1 MGIQKKKEAAEKQA
15 VNHEIKVLRAHD
27 MSGAEGV
34 TIAFDVEVNGVSIYG
49 CFWREG
55 VDKTGKDY
63 EMVSFPSHKGKDGK
77 YYKYAYVNFSDA
89 DKDAIQKGI
98 ESVMDA

>member
-1 MGIQKKKEAAEKQA
+1 MGIKKKEAAENKA

-27 MSGAEGV
+27 MSKDDGV

-55 VDKTGKDY
+55 VDKSGNEY

-98 ESVMDA
+98 ESVIDA

>member
-1 MGIQKKKEAAEKQA
+1 MAINKGKKSKVKA
-15 VNHEIKVLRAHD
+15 VDHEIKVLRAHD
-27 MSGAEGV
+27 MSGEEGV
-34 TIAFDVEVNGVSIYG
+34 CIAFDAEVNGVCIYG

-55 VDKTGKDY
+55 VDKNGKDY
-63 EMVSFPSHKGKDGK
+63 EMVSFPSHKGKNGK

-98 ESVMDA
+98 ESVIDE